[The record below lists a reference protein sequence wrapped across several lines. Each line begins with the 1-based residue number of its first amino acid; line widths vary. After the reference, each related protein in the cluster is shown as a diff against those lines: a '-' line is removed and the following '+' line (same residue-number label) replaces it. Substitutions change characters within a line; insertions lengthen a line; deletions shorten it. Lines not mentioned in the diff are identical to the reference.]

1 MKNKLPFKDIQIA
14 GYFPGA
20 IGKITELHATY
31 YSDHWGFDVSFE
43 SQVGRELSEFMS
55 RFQETRDGLWTCQVN
70 QHFAGSAVIDGQL
83 AESEGAR
90 LRWFIV
96 SPEFQ
101 GSGIGSVLLDRAVGF
116 CRQVGHKSVFLW
128 TFKGLDA
135 ARLLYERF
143 GFRLAEDHL
152 VDQWGNHITEQCFK
166 LTL

>member
-1 MKNKLPFKDIQIA
+1 MKNKLAFKDVRIA

-43 SQVGRELSEFMS
+43 TQVGRELSEFIS
-55 RFQETRDGLWTCQVN
+55 CFQETHDGLWTCLVN
-70 QHFAGSAVIDGQL
+70 QCFAGSAAIDGRL
-83 AESEGAR
+83 AETEGAR

-96 SPEFQ
+96 APEFQ
-101 GSGIGSVLLDRAVGF
+101 GSGIGSALLDRAVGF
-116 CRQVGHKSVFLW
+116 CRQVGHKGVFLW

-135 ARLLYERF
+135 ARLLYERA
-143 GFRLAEDHL
+143 GFRLAEDQV

-166 LTL
+166 LTF